1 MENLKWF
8 WFICFWFIFAV
19 PIKYFKTDQMW
30 DFTKFTVKTEQIEY
44 GTELGSTKWSEVE
57 FTLILRRKPLYHIFY
72 LIIPSTIIGFIG
84 IFSLL
89 MPFDTDAK
97 LNLPLTMLLAI
108 TVFMLALVSTTPET
122 SESIPLISM

>member
-1 MENLKWF
+1 
-8 WFICFWFIFAV
+8 
-19 PIKYFKTDQMW
+19 MW

-97 LNLPLTMLLAI
+97 LNLPLTMLLTI
-108 TVFMLALVSTTPET
+108 TVFMLALVSATPET